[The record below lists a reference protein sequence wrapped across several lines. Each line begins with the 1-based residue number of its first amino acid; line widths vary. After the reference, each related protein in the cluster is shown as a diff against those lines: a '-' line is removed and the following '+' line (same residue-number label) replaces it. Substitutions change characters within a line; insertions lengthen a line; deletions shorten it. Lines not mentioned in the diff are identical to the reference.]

1 MRRSPGILRSA
12 GTVAPPVIMRLI
24 TTASLALL
32 LLFAFAVTTHGAQD
46 ENGAAPSLTA
56 AVVDAFDDAAAA
68 AQEQVLTAAPDSGTS
83 ALVGAALCALGVL
96 CGLAVMLLRTR
107 AAHRRAL
114 VTRLR
119 AGSEALRRSSAS
131 PPRPRATTLSLLQLG
146 LSRT

>member
-1 MRRSPGILRSA
+1 
-12 GTVAPPVIMRLI
+12 MRLI

-56 AVVDAFDDAAAA
+56 AVVDAFDHAAAA
-68 AQEQVLTAAPDSGTS
+68 AQEQVTAAPDSGTS